1 VPVTPTLLGTFAAGA
16 VALVLLV
23 HAAGVVVER
32 ATRLANHFD
41 VPDEL
46 VAMTVIALGTSLPEI
61 GTGVAAALG
70 ILSGSLDATVASATV
85 LGGNLGSSTVQ
96 QLLLFG
102 VFLVGYGSTELSR
115 SFVRSRYVPMLG
127 SLALLLALSLDG
139 TVSRFDGA
147 VLVAAYLGYLVYSY
161 ARRERTRGVPRV
173 ESRSVARDAAA
184 GLVALVTLL
193 AASFLVLAVVDATVQ
208 RLALGGSMVGVVTV
222 GVAAALPELTTVREA
237 IRRRA
242 PTLALG
248 TLVGSNVIN
257 SLVGVGLGAV
267 VSTFRVPS
275 SVVLWDLPFKLVVG
289 VGLLVAL
296 RRGDGTLGRREGTT
310 LILLYTAF
318 VAGRLLLFAGQ

>member
-1 VPVTPTLLGTFAAGA
+1 
-16 VALVLLV
+16 
-23 HAAGVVVER
+23 
-32 ATRLANHFD
+32 
-41 VPDEL
+41 
-46 VAMTVIALGTSLPEI
+46 
-61 GTGVAAALG
+61 
-70 ILSGSLDATVASATV
+70 
-85 LGGNLGSSTVQ
+85 
-96 QLLLFG
+96 
-102 VFLVGYGSTELSR
+102 
-115 SFVRSRYVPMLG
+115 MLG

-208 RLALGGSMVGVVTV
+208 RLALGGSMVGV
-222 GVAAALPELTTVREA
+222 
-237 IRRRA
+237 
-242 PTLALG
+242 
-248 TLVGSNVIN
+248 
-257 SLVGVGLGAV
+257 
-267 VSTFRVPS
+267 
-275 SVVLWDLPFKLVVG
+275 
-289 VGLLVAL
+289 GLLVAL